1 MTDDPQPDIRAAVRA
16 LGEEFTRAFQQA
28 ETMVRAACD
37 DLASFAGDARR
48 PRAGGAPPTPTQES
62 PVDTL
67 RQLAALHAEGVI
79 TTAEF
84 DAKKAQIL
92 ERM

>member
-16 LGEEFTRAFQQA
+16 LGDEFSRAFRQA

-37 DLASFAGDARR
+37 DLGSFAGDARR
-48 PRAGGAPPTPTQES
+48 PHAGGTPPTPTQES

-92 ERM
+92 ERI

>member
-1 MTDDPQPDIRAAVRA
+1 MTHDPQPDLRAAVRA
-16 LGEEFTRAFQQA
+16 LNEEFTRAFRQA

-37 DLASFAGDARR
+37 DLGSFVGDARR
-48 PRAGGAPPTPTQES
+48 PQAGGGPPTPTQES

-79 TTAEF
+79 TAAEF
-84 DAKKAQIL
+84 EAKKAQIL